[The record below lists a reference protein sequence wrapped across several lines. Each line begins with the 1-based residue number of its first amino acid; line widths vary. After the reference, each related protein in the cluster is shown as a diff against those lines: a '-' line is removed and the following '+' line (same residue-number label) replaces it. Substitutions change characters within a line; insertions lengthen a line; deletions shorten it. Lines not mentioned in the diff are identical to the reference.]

1 MEPFLKSVATFLFQQ
16 HKQDLKDVCLVFP
29 NRRAGVFFSRHM
41 AQMIDKPMWMPQV
54 RTIAELMKEM
64 SGFQPGDPLSL
75 IFELYQVYK
84 NKKKST
90 ETFDEFFYWGEML
103 LNDFDDVD
111 KYLVDPGQLFRNL
124 ADLKVLEEQFELPE
138 DKIKIIREFWANVK
152 IHEKSGLKEDFIT
165 LWEVLHDIYEDFKKR
180 LQSKGIAYEGLMY
193 RSVIDRLKDGA
204 AFQLQYKHLAIIGF
218 NALNEC
224 EKEFFRYL
232 KKTGVADFFWDYHP
246 YYITNT
252 WHEAGY
258 FLRENL
264 IMFPHPSFY
273 QYPEIKDF
281 AANID
286 IMAVP
291 SDIGQA
297 KLIPSILEKQQT
309 KTSDIT
315 QTAIVLADE
324 QLLVP
329 VLSSLPANIA
339 NVNVTLGYALKYTP
353 VYSFFENL
361 VALQRN
367 LRRTSEGVV
376 RYYHRDVSAMLNHPY
391 VQSICAHEAREL
403 LEYMVAYNRVFL
415 TPDEL
420 NKHDYF
426 NGLFQPCQTSSD
438 FLDLLV
444 KLGSRTAYLLQ
455 KNDEEQA
462 TVNFHGEYWATLI
475 MAINR
480 FRDILSMERIPLE
493 LPTLIKVLRKLLG
506 GLSIPFKGEPL
517 AGLQVMG
524 VLETRT
530 LDFEHLIIL
539 SANEGTLPKSE
550 AASTFIPYNLR
561 RGFGLPTVEHQDAV
575 YAYYF
580 YRLLQRAKNV
590 TLMYNSQSGSRSAEM
605 SRFLFQLKYEPVFR
619 VKELSMNFSVSWA
632 EEKDI
637 VVEKTPPVMQELYR
651 FTENSEQPA
660 YLTPTALNAYLEC
673 TLRFYFRYVAHIQEK
688 EDITE
693 DIEGSMFG
701 KLLHYA
707 MEKVYES
714 VLRKELT
721 SADYD
726 SLLNSPQV
734 IERAVMEAFAR
745 EYFKKPGEE
754 PQLHGKSL
762 VVKEILQKYIRRIL
776 EFDKTLAP
784 ITLLEFERTFKH
796 TLPVVVGDKTIP
808 VILGGKIDRI
818 DLTKE
823 TFRVIDYKTGK
834 VENTFQG
841 LAGLFEVNG
850 RNRNKEALQILLYT
864 YILGQDP
871 EFKSR
876 PIVPGLYG
884 LRDIFKQDFDY
895 RVSEGRNNP
904 VMQFS
909 GLATEYLEHLKQ
921 TLAGLMDPSVP
932 FRKTQEKKACEYCD
946 YKGIC
951 HR

>member
-1 MEPFLKSVATFLFQQ
+1 
-16 HKQDLKDVCLVFP
+16 
-29 NRRAGVFFSRHM
+29 
-41 AQMIDKPMWMPQV
+41 
-54 RTIAELMKEM
+54 
-64 SGFQPGDPLSL
+64 
-75 IFELYQVYK
+75 
-84 NKKKST
+84 
-90 ETFDEFFYWGEML
+90 
-103 LNDFDDVD
+103 
-111 KYLVDPGQLFRNL
+111 
-124 ADLKVLEEQFELPE
+124 
-138 DKIKIIREFWANVK
+138 
-152 IHEKSGLKEDFIT
+152 
-165 LWEVLHDIYEDFKKR
+165 
-180 LQSKGIAYEGLMY
+180 
-193 RSVIDRLKDGA
+193 
-204 AFQLQYKHLAIIGF
+204 
-218 NALNEC
+218 
-224 EKEFFRYL
+224 
-232 KKTGVADFFWDYHP
+232 
-246 YYITNT
+246 
-252 WHEAGY
+252 
-258 FLRENL
+258 
-264 IMFPHPSFY
+264 
-273 QYPEIKDF
+273 
-281 AANID
+281 
-286 IMAVP
+286 
-291 SDIGQA
+291 
-297 KLIPSILEKQQT
+297 
-309 KTSDIT
+309 
-315 QTAIVLADE
+315 
-324 QLLVP
+324 
-329 VLSSLPANIA
+329 
-339 NVNVTLGYALKYTP
+339 
-353 VYSFFENL
+353 
-361 VALQRN
+361 
-367 LRRTSEGVV
+367 
-376 RYYHRDVSAMLNHPY
+376 
-391 VQSICAHEAREL
+391 
-403 LEYMVAYNRVFL
+403 
-415 TPDEL
+415 
-420 NKHDYF
+420 
-426 NGLFQPCQTSSD
+426 
-438 FLDLLV
+438 
-444 KLGSRTAYLLQ
+444 
-455 KNDEEQA
+455 
-462 TVNFHGEYWATLI
+462 
-475 MAINR
+475 
-480 FRDILSMERIPLE
+480 
-493 LPTLIKVLRKLLG
+493 
-506 GLSIPFKGEPL
+506 
-517 AGLQVMG
+517 
-524 VLETRT
+524 
-530 LDFEHLIIL
+530 
-539 SANEGTLPKSE
+539 
-550 AASTFIPYNLR
+550 
-561 RGFGLPTVEHQDAV
+561 
-575 YAYYF
+575 
-580 YRLLQRAKNV
+580 
-590 TLMYNSQSGSRSAEM
+590 
-605 SRFLFQLKYEPVFR
+605 
-619 VKELSMNFSVSWA
+619 MNFSVSWA